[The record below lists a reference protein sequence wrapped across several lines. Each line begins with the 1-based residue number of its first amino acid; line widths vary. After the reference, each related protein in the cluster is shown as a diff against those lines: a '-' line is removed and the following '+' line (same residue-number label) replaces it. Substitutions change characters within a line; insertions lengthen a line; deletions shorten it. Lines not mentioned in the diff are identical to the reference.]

1 MATTYEHIAQNKRR
15 TVLLVL
21 LFPITFALFTWL
33 VLWGVFGLA
42 GGTQTRKAPTVK
54 VRTQTRLVR
63 QPNGHL
69 KPVQVRV
76 PVKQTSSVPVK
87 PAKSGI
93 QTASEWMMILG
104 PLCWLGAMIWI
115 LVAYFAGDKMLLR
128 GAGAIEIQKEDQPE
142 IYRLVENL
150 CISRGLPTPKIYIM
164 DDDSLNAFATGRDP
178 QHASIAFTKG
188 IVQKLDR
195 AELEGVAAHE
205 LAHVENR
212 DIRLMLITVA
222 GISFFTL
229 AGELCFRVAAT
240 SGRRSSKNN
249 GAALFLLLG
258 IILLVYGYVIAPL
271 IRLAVSRQ
279 REYQA
284 DATAALTTR
293 NPGALAS
300 ALRKISGD
308 SRVEALENRES
319 MAAMCIESPLKK
331 AGLFSSLSGL
341 LSTHPPVEKRIAA
354 LMEMDGKI

>member
-1 MATTYEHIAQNKRR
+1 MSTTYEHIAQNTRR

-21 LFPITFALFTWL
+21 LFPITFVLFTWL
-33 VLWGVFGLA
+33 VLWGLFGLA
-42 GGTQTRKAPTVK
+42 TGETAVQTRP
-54 VRTQTRLVR
+54 QTRAVR
-63 QPNGHL
+63 MADGS
-69 KPVQVRV
+69 VRHI
-76 PVKQTSSVPVK
+76 QTPSSV
-87 PAKSGI
+87 PAKSGL
-93 QTASEWMMILG
+93 QTASEWMLYIG

-115 LVAYFAGDKMLLR
+115 LIAYYSGDKMLLR
-128 GAGAIEIQKEDQPE
+128 SAGAIQIHKEDQPE

-150 CISRGLPTPKIYIM
+150 CITRGLPVPKIYIM
-164 DDDSLNAFATGRDP
+164 DDSSLNAFATGRDP

-229 AGELCFRVAAT
+229 LAEICFRAEA
-240 SGRRSSKNN
+240 SSSRRSNKNN
-249 GAALFLLLG
+249 GNAALLFLVMG
-258 IILLVYGYVIAPL
+258 FICMIYGYVIAPL
-271 IRLAVSRQ
+271 IRLALSRR

-300 ALRKISGD
+300 ALRKISGN

-341 LSTHPPVEKRIAA
+341 LATHPPVEKRIAA
-354 LMEMDGKI
+354 LEEMDGKI

>member
-21 LFPITFALFTWL
+21 LFPLTFALFTWL
-33 VLWGVFGLA
+33 VLWGIFGLA
-42 GGTQTRKAPTVK
+42 GDSHTETVQTRP
-54 VRTQTRLVR
+54 QTRIVR
-63 QPNGHL
+63 LADGRL
-69 KPVQVRV
+69 KKVQVPAR
-76 PVKQTSSVPVK
+76 QAYSSVS
-87 PAKSGI
+87 KSGV
-93 QTASEWMMILG
+93 QTASEWLMVAG

-115 LVAYFAGDKMLLR
+115 LIAYFAGDKMILR
-128 GAGAIEIQKEDQPE
+128 GADAFEIQKEDCPE
-142 IYRLVENL
+142 LYRLVENL
-150 CISRGLPTPKIYIM
+150 CITRGLPTPKIYLM
-164 DDDSLNAFATGRDP
+164 DDEGLNAFATGRDP

-229 AGELCFRVAAT
+229 AGEICFRIAAR
-240 SGRRSSKNN
+240 SSRRNSKNN
-249 GAALFLLLG
+249 GAALFLVMG
-258 IILLVYGYVIAPL
+258 IIMLIYGYVIAPL
-271 IRLAVSRQ
+271 IRLALSRR

-293 NPGALAS
+293 NPGALAC
-300 ALRKISGD
+300 ALRKISGN
-308 SRVEALENRES
+308 SRVTALEKRES
-319 MAAMCIESPLKK
+319 MAALCIENPLKK

-354 LMEMDGKI
+354 LEEMDGRI

>member
-1 MATTYEHIAQNKRR
+1 MSTIYEHIAQNKRR

-33 VLWGVFGLA
+33 VLWGVFGMA
-42 GGTQTRKAPTVK
+42 GGESPRPAAVK

-63 QPNGHL
+63 GADGHL
-69 KPVQVRV
+69 KPVQVKV
-76 PVKQTSSVPVK
+76 PVKKAHTVPAK
-87 PAKSGI
+87 PAKSGL
-93 QTASEWMMILG
+93 QTASEWMMIIG

-115 LVAYFAGDKMLLR
+115 LIAYFAGDKMLLR

-150 CISRGLPTPKIYIM
+150 CIARGLPTPKIYIM
-164 DDDSLNAFATGRDP
+164 DDNSLNAFATGRDP

-229 AGELCFRVAAT
+229 AGEICFRAAA
-240 SGRRSSKNN
+240 SAGRRNSKNN
-249 GAALFLLLG
+249 GAALFLVVG

-300 ALRKISGD
+300 ALAKISGD
-308 SRVEALENRES
+308 SRVEALDSRES
-319 MAAMCIESPLKK
+319 MAAMCIANPLKK
-331 AGLFSSLSGL
+331 MGLFSGLSGL
-341 LSTHPPVEKRIAA
+341 MSTHPPVEKRIAA
-354 LMEMDGKI
+354 LREMDGKI

>member
-1 MATTYEHIAQNKRR
+1 MSTTYEHIAQNKRR

-21 LFPITFALFTWL
+21 LFPVTFALFTWL

-42 GGTQTRKAPTVK
+42 DGGSSGRASVQTRV
-54 VRTQTRLVR
+54 VRMADGRMR
-63 QPNGHL
+63 QI
-69 KPVQVRV
+69 QV
-76 PVKQTSSVPVK
+76 PVSG
-87 PAKSGI
+87 PAKSGL
-93 QTASEWMMILG
+93 QTASEWMMIVG
-104 PLCWLGAMIWI
+104 PLCWLGALIWI
-115 LVAYFAGDKMLLR
+115 LIAYFAGDKMLLR
-128 GAGAIEIQKEDQPE
+128 GADAFEITKEDQPE

-150 CISRGLPTPKIYIM
+150 CITRGLPTPKIYLM
-164 DDDSLNAFATGRDP
+164 DDEGLNAFATGRDP

-229 AGELCFRVAAT
+229 AGEICFRAAAR
-240 SGRRSSKNN
+240 SSRRNSKNN
-249 GAALFLLLG
+249 GAAFLLVMGL
-258 IILLVYGYVIAPL
+258 IMLIYGYVIAPL
-271 IRLAVSRQ
+271 IRLAVSRR

-300 ALRKISGD
+300 ALRKISGN
-308 SRVEALENRES
+308 SRVEALEHRES

-341 LSTHPPVEKRIAA
+341 LATHPPVEKRIAA
-354 LMEMDGKI
+354 LEEMDGKI

>member
-33 VLWGVFGLA
+33 VLWGLFGLA
-42 GGTQTRKAPTVK
+42 TGETAVQTRP
-54 VRTQTRLVR
+54 QTRAVR
-63 QPNGHL
+63 MADGS
-69 KPVQVRV
+69 VRHI
-76 PVKQTSSVPVK
+76 QTPSSV
-87 PAKSGI
+87 PAKSGL
-93 QTASEWMMILG
+93 QTASEWMLYIG

-115 LVAYFAGDKMLLR
+115 LIAYYSGDKMLLR
-128 GAGAIEIQKEDQPE
+128 SAGAIQIHKEDQPE

-150 CISRGLPTPKIYIM
+150 CITRGLPVPKIYIM
-164 DDDSLNAFATGRDP
+164 DDSSLNAFATGRDP

-229 AGELCFRVAAT
+229 AGEICFRVAAT

-249 GAALFLLLG
+249 GAALFLILG

>member
-21 LFPITFALFTWL
+21 LFPITFVLFTWL
-33 VLWGVFGLA
+33 VLWGVFGLTGDVSSSHTA
-42 GGTQTRKAPTVK
+42 AQTRV
-54 VRTQTRLVR
+54 VRMEDGRVR
-63 QPNGHL
+63 HIQE
-69 KPVQVRV
+69 
-76 PVKQTSSVPVK
+76 SASV

-93 QTASEWMMILG
+93 QTASEWMLYIG
-104 PLCWLGAMIWI
+104 PLCWIGAMIWI
-115 LVAYFAGDKMLLR
+115 LIAYFSGDQMLLR
-128 GAGAIEIQKEDQPE
+128 SAGAIEIHKEDQPE

-150 CISRGLPTPKIYIM
+150 CITRGLPTPKIYIM
-164 DDDSLNAFATGRDP
+164 DDNSLNAFATGRDP

-229 AGELCFRVAAT
+229 LAEICFRAAAS
-240 SGRRSSKNN
+240 SGRRSSKNGGN
-249 GAALFLLLG
+249 ATLLFLVIG
-258 IILLVYGYVIAPL
+258 FICMIYGYVIAPL
-271 IRLAVSRQ
+271 IRLALSRR
-279 REYQA
+279 REFQA

-293 NPGALAS
+293 NPNALAT
-300 ALRKISGD
+300 ALLKISSD
-308 SRVEALENRES
+308 SCVEALEKRES
-319 MAAMCIESPLKK
+319 MAAMCIENPLKK

-341 LSTHPPVEKRIAA
+341 LSTHPPVEARVAA
-354 LMEMDGKI
+354 LREMDGRI

>member
-1 MATTYEHIAQNKRR
+1 MASTIYDHIAQNKRR

-21 LFPITFALFTWL
+21 LFPVTFALFTWL
-33 VLWGVFGLA
+33 VLWGVFSLA
-42 GGTQTRKAPTVK
+42 GD
-54 VRTQTRLVR
+54 
-63 QPNGHL
+63 
-69 KPVQVRV
+69 
-76 PVKQTSSVPVK
+76 TSSVQTRSQTRIVRMADGTARRIQVPVRTSASVK
-87 PAKSGI
+87 NK
-93 QTASEWMMILG
+93 TADIAGWMLKVV
-104 PLCWLGAMIWI
+104 PLCWLAAMIWI
-115 LVAYFAGDKMLLR
+115 IIAYFAGDKMLLS
-128 GAGAIEIQKEDQPE
+128 GAGAIPIEKEDQPE

-150 CISRGLPTPKIYIM
+150 CITRGLPVPKIYIM
-164 DDDSLNAFATGRDP
+164 NDNSLNAFATGRDP

-222 GISFFTL
+222 GISFFTIV
-229 AGELCFRVAAT
+229 GEICFRIAAT
-240 SGRRSSKNN
+240 SGRRSKKDNA
-249 GAALFLLLG
+249 GALFLVLG
-258 IILLVYGYVIAPL
+258 LIFMVYGYVIAPL

-300 ALRKISGD
+300 ALVKISSD
-308 SRVEALENRES
+308 CRVEALDKRES
-319 MAAMCIESPLKK
+319 MAAMCIESPLQK

-341 LSTHPPVEKRIAA
+341 LSTHPPIEKRIAA
-354 LMEMDGKI
+354 LREMDGRI

>member
-33 VLWGVFGLA
+33 VLWGVFGLS
-42 GGTQTRKAPTVK
+42 GGNSSRSAAVK
-54 VRTQTRLVR
+54 TRTQTRIVR
-63 QPNGHL
+63 TADGRL
-69 KPVQVRV
+69 KHVKVRV
-76 PVKQTSSVPVK
+76 PAGSSRTASYQ
-87 PAKSGI
+87 PAKSGV
-93 QTASEWMMILG
+93 QTASEWMVIIG

-115 LVAYFAGDKMLLR
+115 FIAYFAGDSMLLR
-128 GAGAIEIQKEDQPE
+128 SAGAIEIQKEDQPE

-188 IVQKLDR
+188 IIQKLDR

-222 GISFFTL
+222 GISFFTV
-229 AGELCFRVAAT
+229 AGEICFRAAA
-240 SGRRSSKNN
+240 SASRRNSKNN
-249 GAALFLLLG
+249 GGALLLVIG
-258 IILLVYGYVIAPL
+258 LIMLVYGYVIAPL

-293 NPGALAS
+293 NPSALAS
-300 ALRKISGD
+300 ALAKISGD
-308 SRVEALENRES
+308 SRVEALAGRES
-319 MAAMCIESPLKK
+319 MAAMCIANPLKK
-331 AGLFSSLSGL
+331 MGLFSGLSGL
-341 LSTHPPVEKRIAA
+341 MSTHPPIEKRIAA
-354 LMEMDGKI
+354 LKEMDGRV